1 MATTAASTHG
11 TSLDIRVEDFL
22 DDKLQSTGDL
32 ETLDTLIANVELQR
46 NQLQL
51 QLDTAVKE
59 LEETRR
65 TADDRQGSLN
75 ARIEEFQKLQES
87 IDIRAQIYAASD
99 APDQAIERLKSPMN
113 KIKAVERAHSYLML
127 LQDAGNFRSE
137 ARSFLPQDPKAALE
151 PYIKLKDHVRKL
163 QSLPGQEGL
172 HLVAYAE
179 SLSSSL
185 WDEIKSTM
193 SGELEKVLKE
203 RKWPRVDT
211 QLQMD
216 EEWINCIEKLIDLQ
230 KPETAHTD
238 KLITLLPFEIMAS
251 IFVSEFRFHFFSDK
265 PTSGPQAFGTHCL
278 PWFIALV
285 ERWEDF
291 FRDNLGYLLAEKFQN
306 TAVATNLAYIDPVS
320 ALITSLLPVLKE
332 KTSLV
337 ALEAVKNP
345 SFLSSFMS
353 QLMSFDENIRYKFS
367 YDGGDA
373 EKGWSGLTAHILN
386 NHFDTWFKAE
396 KDFALERYHTIIE
409 SQDARSIDYDY
420 ALQGKMKPTYA
431 AVRVTDLLR
440 SITSQYEKVRTFKHK
455 IRFLIGIQLEILD
468 GYHDRLRDALQAY
481 QSMSSAF
488 GRTLAANKE
497 DLAVLEG
504 TGAFEVLCKVIGS
517 ADHVVNTLKDW
528 SNEEFFVSLWDE
540 LQTRALHRAS
550 QGNDITS
557 TMSYDDVKDRTSA
570 AVGQK
575 HEDGALF
582 DETAT
587 AYSMRRK
594 AAQDLLVGALVE
606 SHNKAFRAY
615 TTRVQWTTVGETAIV
630 GKFVVQ
636 VVLGIPSNVATDEL
650 AITPE
655 FDEPLRILQ
664 RNFDFLVKALS
675 TAAFRRVWREALTK
689 LQDHLW
695 QMVLTRQSFT
705 TYGATQFRRDG
716 AALVAVVERYIHNGS
731 SVLDALTEGM
741 QLLSLPVEAGEADGL
756 TLKEASDRVFTDNEE
771 ARKVLEE
778 LHLEELSPQSA
789 RNILQRR
796 VENNEN
802 VGW

>member
-1 MATTAASTHG
+1 MATTAANSQG
-11 TSLDIRVEDFL
+11 MSLDIRVEDFL
-22 DDKLQSTGDL
+22 DDKLQSTTDL
-32 ETLDTLIANVELQR
+32 ENLDTLLANVELQR
-46 NQLQL
+46 NQLQS

-65 TADDRQGSLN
+65 TADDRQGSLA

-113 KIKAVERAHSYLML
+113 KIKSVERAQSYLML
-127 LQDAGNFRSE
+127 LQDAEKFRSE
-137 ARSFLPQDPKAALE
+137 SRSFLPRDPKAALE
-151 PYIKLKDHVRKL
+151 PYIKLKQHVLKL
-163 QSLPGQEGL
+163 QGLPGQDGL
-172 HLVAYAE
+172 HLVDYTE
-179 SLSSSL
+179 RLVSSL

-193 SGELEKVLKE
+193 SGELETVLKE
-203 RKWPRVDT
+203 RKWPKVDA

-230 KPETAHTD
+230 KSEIAYTD
-238 KLITLLPFEIMAS
+238 KLVTLLPFEIMAS
-251 IFVSEFRFHFFSDK
+251 IFVSEFRFHFLSDK

-278 PWFIALV
+278 PWFVALV

-291 FRDNLGYLLAEKFQN
+291 FRDNLGYLLAEKFQD

-337 ALEAVKNP
+337 ALDAVKNP

-353 QLMSFDENIRYKFS
+353 QLMAFDDNIRYKFS

-373 EKGWSGLTAHILN
+373 ENGWSGLTAHILDD
-386 NHFDTWFKAE
+386 HFDTWFKAE

-409 SQDARSIDYDY
+409 SQDARNIDYDY

-440 SITSQYEKVRTFKHK
+440 SITSQYERVRTFKHK

-481 QSMSSAF
+481 QSMSTTF

-517 ADHVVNTLKDW
+517 ADHIVNTLKDW

-550 QGNDITS
+550 QGNNITS

-575 HEDGALF
+575 REDGALF
-582 DETAT
+582 DETAA

-594 AAQDLLVGALVE
+594 AAQQLLVGALVE

-630 GKFVVQ
+630 GKSAPVIGFTT
-636 VVLGIPSNVATDEL
+636 LSDITTDEL

-655 FDEPLRILQ
+655 LDEPLRILQ

-675 TAAFRRVWREALTK
+675 TAAFRRVWREALIK

-695 QMVLTRQSFT
+695 QTVLMRQSFT

-716 AALVAVVERYIHNGS
+716 VALVAVVERYIPNGS
-731 SVLDALTEGM
+731 SVLDSLTEGM
-741 QLLSLPVEAGEADGL
+741 QLLSLPVETGEAGGL

>member
-1 MATTAASTHG
+1 MATTATNNQG

-22 DDKLQSTGDL
+22 DDKLQSTGDF
-32 ETLDTLIANVELQR
+32 ENLDTLLANVELQR
-46 NQLQL
+46 NQLQS

-75 ARIEEFQKLQES
+75 ARIEEFQKLQDS

-113 KIKAVERAHSYLML
+113 KIKAVERAQSYLML
-127 LQDAGNFRSE
+127 LQDAEDFRSE

-151 PYIKLKDHVRKL
+151 PYIKLKEHVRKL

-179 SLSSSL
+179 SLNSSL

-193 SGELEKVLKE
+193 SRELEKILQD

-216 EEWINCIEKLIDLQ
+216 EEWINCIEKLVDLQ
-230 KPETAHTD
+230 KPEIAHTD
-238 KLITLLPFEIMAS
+238 KLVTLLPFEIMAS
-251 IFVSEFRFHFFSDK
+251 IFVSEFRFHFLSDK

-291 FRDNLGYLLAEKFQN
+291 FRDNLGYLLAEKFQD

-320 ALITSLLPVLKE
+320 TLITSLLPVLKE

-337 ALEAVKNP
+337 ALEAIKNP

-353 QLMSFDENIRYKFS
+353 QLMTFDESMRYKFS

-373 EKGWSGLTAHILN
+373 EKGWSGLTAHILDD
-386 NHFDTWFKAE
+386 HFDTWFKAE

-420 ALQGKMKPTYA
+420 ALQGKTKPTYA

-550 QGNDITS
+550 QGNDITG

-594 AAQDLLVGALVE
+594 DAQDLLVGALIE

-630 GKFVVQ
+630 
-636 VVLGIPSNVATDEL
+636 DEL

-655 FDEPLRILQ
+655 LDEPLRILQ

-695 QMVLTRQSFT
+695 QTVLMRQSFT
-705 TYGATQFRRDG
+705 TYGATQFHRDG
-716 AALVAVVERYIHNGS
+716 VALVAVVERYIPNGS
-731 SVLDALTEGM
+731 SVLDSLTEGM
-741 QLLSLPVEAGEADGL
+741 QLLSLPVEAGEAGGL

-778 LHLEELSPQSA
+778 LNLEGLLPQSA

>member
-1 MATTAASTHG
+1 MATAATYPQG

-22 DDKLQSTGDL
+22 DDKLQSFDDI
-32 ETLDTLIANVELQR
+32 EELDTLLENVELQR
-46 NQLQL
+46 NQLQS

-65 TADDRQGSLN
+65 TADDRQGSLT
-75 ARIEEFQKLQES
+75 ARIQEFQKLQES
-87 IDIRAQIYAASD
+87 IDLRAQIYAASD

-113 KIKAVERAHSYLML
+113 KIKAVERAQNYLIL
-127 LQDAGNFRSE
+127 LQDTEKLRAE
-137 ARSFLPQDPKAALE
+137 AKSFLPQDPKGALE
-151 PYIKLKDHVRKL
+151 PYIKLKQHVLKL
-163 QSLPGQEGL
+163 QDLPGQEGL

-179 SLSSSL
+179 NVAGSL
-185 WDEIKSTM
+185 WDDIKSTM
-193 SGELEKVLKE
+193 SGELEEVLKK
-203 RKWPRVDT
+203 RKWPRVETD
-211 QLQMD
+211 LQMD

-230 KPETAHTD
+230 KPEIAHTD
-238 KLITLLPFEIMAS
+238 KLVTLLPFEIMAS
-251 IFVSEFRFHFFSDK
+251 IFVSEFRFHFLSDK

-285 ERWEDF
+285 EKWEDF
-291 FRDNLGYLLAEKFQN
+291 FRDNLGYLLAEKFQD

-320 ALITSLLPVLKE
+320 ALITALLPVLKE
-332 KTSLV
+332 KTSQV
-337 ALEAVKNP
+337 ALEAIKSP

-353 QLMSFDENIRYKFS
+353 QLMAFDENLRYKFS
-367 YDGGDA
+367 YDGGNV
-373 EKGWSGLTAHILN
+373 ENGWSGLTAYVLDD
-386 NHFDTWFKAE
+386 HFDTWFKAE
-396 KDFALERYHTIIE
+396 KDFALERYNTIID
-409 SQDARSIDYDY
+409 SQDARNIDYDY

-440 SITSQYEKVRTFKHK
+440 SVTSQYERVRTFKHK

-468 GYHDRLRDALQAY
+468 AYHDRLRDSLQAY
-481 QSMSSAF
+481 QSMSTTF

-497 DLAVLEG
+497 DLAILEG
-504 TGAFEVLCKVIGS
+504 TGVFEVLCKVIGS
-517 ADHVVNTLKDW
+517 ADHIVNTLKDW

-540 LQTRALHRAS
+540 LQTRALHRTS
-550 QGNDITS
+550 QGNNITS

-570 AVGQK
+570 AVGEK

-594 AAQDLLVGALVE
+594 AAQELLVGALVE

-615 TTRVQWTTVGETAIV
+615 TTRVQWTTVGETAI
-630 GKFVVQ
+630 
-636 VVLGIPSNVATDEL
+636 LDEL

-655 FDEPLRILQ
+655 LDEPLRILQ
-664 RNFDFLVKALS
+664 RNFDFLIKALS
-675 TAAFRRVWREALTK
+675 TAVFRRVWREALSK

-695 QMVLTRQSFT
+695 STVLMRQSFT

-716 AALVAVVERYIHNGS
+716 VALVAVVERYIPNGS
-731 SVLDALTEGM
+731 SILDSLTEGM
-741 QLLSLPVEAGEADGL
+741 QLLSLPVEAGEAGGL

>member
-1 MATTAASTHG
+1 MATAAASAQG
-11 TSLDIRVEDFL
+11 TSLDARVEDFL
-22 DDKLQSTGDL
+22 DDKLQSTADL
-32 ETLDTLIANVELQR
+32 DSLDTLVANVELQR
-46 NQLQL
+46 NQLQS
-51 QLDTAVKE
+51 QLDTAVRE

-65 TADDRQGSLN
+65 TADDRQGSLA

-87 IDIRAQIYAASD
+87 IDVRAKIYAASD

-113 KIKAVERAHSYLML
+113 KIKAVERAQSYLLL
-127 LQDAGNFRSE
+127 LQDVEKFRSE

-151 PYIKLKDHVRKL
+151 PYIKLKQHVLKL
-163 QSLPGQEGL
+163 QDLPGQEGL

-179 SLSSSL
+179 KVTGSL
-185 WDEIKSTM
+185 WDEIRSTM
-193 SGELEKVLKE
+193 SAELETVLKD
-203 RKWPRVDT
+203 RKWPKVDA

-216 EEWINCIEKLIDLQ
+216 EEWINCIEKLVDLQ
-230 KPETAHTD
+230 KPEITHTRN
-238 KLITLLPFEIMAS
+238 LVSLLPFETMAS
-251 IFVSEFRFHFFSDK
+251 IFVSEFRFHFLSDK

-278 PWFIALV
+278 PWFIALI
-285 ERWEDF
+285 EKWEDF
-291 FRDNLGYLLAEKFQN
+291 FRDNLGYLLAEKFQD
-306 TAVATNLAYIDPVS
+306 TRVGSNLAYIDPVS
-320 ALITSLLPVLKE
+320 ALITAMLPVLKE

-337 ALEAVKNP
+337 ALEAVKSP

-353 QLMSFDENIRYKFS
+353 QLMAFDENVRYKFS
-367 YDGGDA
+367 YDGGDSDN
-373 EKGWSGLTAHILN
+373 GWQGLTAHILDD
-386 NHFDTWFKAE
+386 HFDTWFQAE
-396 KDFALERYHTIIE
+396 KEFALERYHTIIE
-409 SQDARSIDYDY
+409 SQDARNIDYDY

-440 SITSQYEKVRTFKHK
+440 SVTSQYRRVRTFKHK

-468 GYHDRLRDALQAY
+468 EYHDRLRDSLQAY
-481 QSMSSAF
+481 QSMSTAF
-488 GRTLAANKE
+488 GRTLGVNKE
-497 DLAVLEG
+497 DLAALEG

-540 LQTRALHRAS
+540 LQTRASHRAS
-550 QGNDITS
+550 QGNNITS

-570 AVGQK
+570 AVGEE
-575 HEDGALF
+575 HGDGALF
-582 DETAT
+582 DETAV
-587 AYSMRRK
+587 AYGMRRK
-594 AAQDLLVGALVE
+594 AAQELLVSALVE

-615 TTRVQWTTVGETAIV
+615 TTRVQWTTVGETAI
-630 GKFVVQ
+630 
-636 VVLGIPSNVATDEL
+636 LDEL

-655 FDEPLRILQ
+655 LDEPLRVLQ
-664 RNFDFLVKALS
+664 RNFDFLIKALS
-675 TAAFRRVWREALTK
+675 TAVFRRVWREALGK

-695 QMVLTRQSFT
+695 QSILVRQSFT

-716 AALVAVVERYIHNGS
+716 AALTAVIERYIPGGS
-731 SVLDALTEGM
+731 SVLDSLTEGM
-741 QLLSLPVEAGEADGL
+741 LLLSLPVEAGGSGGL

-778 LHLEELSPQSA
+778 LHLEELTPQSA

>member
-1 MATTAASTHG
+1 MATTAAHNQG

-22 DDKLQSTGDL
+22 DDKLQSTTDL
-32 ETLDTLIANVELQR
+32 ENLDTLLANVELQR
-46 NQLQL
+46 NQLQS

-65 TADDRQGSLN
+65 TADDRQGSLA

-113 KIKAVERAHSYLML
+113 KIKAVERAQSYLML
-127 LQDAGNFRSE
+127 LQDAEKFRSE
-137 ARSFLPQDPKAALE
+137 SRSFLPRDPKAALE
-151 PYIKLKDHVRKL
+151 PYIKLKQHVLKL

-172 HLVAYAE
+172 HLVDYTERLAG
-179 SLSSSL
+179 SL
-185 WDEIKSTM
+185 WDEIKATM
-193 SGELEKVLKE
+193 SGELETVLKE
-203 RKWPRVDT
+203 RKWPKVDA

-230 KPETAHTD
+230 KPEIAHTD
-238 KLITLLPFEIMAS
+238 KLVTLLPFEIMAS
-251 IFVSEFRFHFFSDK
+251 IFVSEFRFHFLSDK

-291 FRDNLGYLLAEKFQN
+291 FRDNLGYLLAEKFQD

-353 QLMSFDENIRYKFS
+353 QLMAFDDNIRYKFS

-373 EKGWSGLTAHILN
+373 ENGWSGLTTHILDD
-386 NHFDTWFKAE
+386 HFDTWFKAE

-409 SQDARSIDYDY
+409 SQDARNIDYDY

-440 SITSQYEKVRTFKHK
+440 SVTSQYERVRTFKHK

-481 QSMSSAF
+481 QSMSTTF

-528 SNEEFFVSLWDE
+528 SNEEVC
-540 LQTRALHRAS
+540 
-550 QGNDITS
+550 
-557 TMSYDDVKDRTSA
+557 
-570 AVGQK
+570 
-575 HEDGALF
+575 
-582 DETAT
+582 
-587 AYSMRRK
+587 
-594 AAQDLLVGALVE
+594 
-606 SHNKAFRAY
+606 
-615 TTRVQWTTVGETAIV
+615 
-630 GKFVVQ
+630 
-636 VVLGIPSNVATDEL
+636 
-650 AITPE
+650 
-655 FDEPLRILQ
+655 
-664 RNFDFLVKALS
+664 
-675 TAAFRRVWREALTK
+675 
-689 LQDHLW
+689 
-695 QMVLTRQSFT
+695 
-705 TYGATQFRRDG
+705 
-716 AALVAVVERYIHNGS
+716 
-731 SVLDALTEGM
+731 
-741 QLLSLPVEAGEADGL
+741 
-756 TLKEASDRVFTDNEE
+756 
-771 ARKVLEE
+771 
-778 LHLEELSPQSA
+778 
-789 RNILQRR
+789 
-796 VENNEN
+796 
-802 VGW
+802 

>member
-1 MATTAASTHG
+1 MAAATANAQG

-22 DDKLQSTGDL
+22 DDKLQSTADL
-32 ETLDTLIANVELQR
+32 ENLDTLLANVELQR
-46 NQLQL
+46 NQLQS
-51 QLDTAVKE
+51 QLDTAVKV

-65 TADDRQGSLN
+65 TADGRQGSLA

-87 IDIRAQIYAASD
+87 IDLRAQIYAASD

-113 KIKAVERAHSYLML
+113 KIKAVERAQSYLAL
-127 LQDAGNFRSE
+127 LQDSERFRSE
-137 ARSFLPQDPKAALE
+137 AKSFLPQDPKAALV
-151 PYIKLKDHVRKL
+151 PYIKLKQHVLKL
-163 QSLPGQEGL
+163 QGLPGQEGL

-179 SLSSSL
+179 RATGSL

-193 SGELEKVLKE
+193 SAELEGVLKQ
-203 RKWPRVDT
+203 RKWPRVET

-216 EEWINCIEKLIDLQ
+216 EEWINSIEKLLDLQ
-230 KPETAHTD
+230 KPEIAHSD
-238 KLITLLPFEIMAS
+238 KLVTLLPFEIMAS
-251 IFVSEFRFHFFSDK
+251 IFVSEFRFHFLSDK
-265 PTSGPQAFGTHCL
+265 PTSNPQAFGTHCL

-285 ERWEDF
+285 EKWEDF
-291 FRDNLGYLLAEKFQN
+291 FRDNLGYLLAEKFQD
-306 TAVATNLAYIDPVS
+306 TSAATNLAYIDPVS

-337 ALEAVKNP
+337 ALEAAKSP

-353 QLMSFDENIRYKFS
+353 QLMAFDENVRYKFN

-373 EKGWSGLTAHILN
+373 DKGWPGLTAHILDD
-386 NHFDTWFKAE
+386 HFDTWFKAE
-396 KDFALERYHTIIE
+396 KDFALERYHTIMD
-409 SQDARSIDYDY
+409 SQDARNIDYDY

-440 SITSQYEKVRTFKHK
+440 SVTSQYERVRTFKHK

-468 GYHDRLRDALQAY
+468 GYHDRLRDSLQAY
-481 QSMSSAF
+481 QSMSTTL
-488 GRTLAANKE
+488 GRTLGVSKE
-497 DLAVLEG
+497 ELAMLEG

-582 DETAT
+582 DETAA
-587 AYSMRRK
+587 AYSLRRK
-594 AAQDLLVGALVE
+594 AAQELLVGALVE
-606 SHNKAFRAY
+606 SHHKAFRAY
-615 TTRVQWTTVGETAIV
+615 TTRVQWTTVGETAI
-630 GKFVVQ
+630 
-636 VVLGIPSNVATDEL
+636 LDEL

-655 FDEPLRILQ
+655 LDEPLRILQ
-664 RNFDFLVKALS
+664 RNFDFLIKAVS
-675 TAAFRRVWREALTK
+675 TAVFRRVWREALVK
-689 LQDHLW
+689 LQESLW
-695 QMVLTRQSFT
+695 QSILMRQTFT

-716 AALVAVVERYIHNGS
+716 AALVAVIERYIPGGS
-731 SVLDALTEGM
+731 SVLDTLTEGM
-741 QLLSLPVEAGEADGL
+741 QLLSLPVEAGEAGGL
-756 TLKEASDRVFTDNEE
+756 TLKEASDRVFTDAEE
-771 ARKVLEE
+771 GRKVLEE
-778 LHLEELSPQSA
+778 LHLQELSPQNA
-789 RNILQRR
+789 RNILSRR

>member
-1 MATTAASTHG
+1 MAAVAANNQG

-22 DDKLQSTGDL
+22 DDKLQSTSDL
-32 ETLDTLIANVELQR
+32 ENLDTLIANVELQR
-46 NQLQL
+46 NQLQS

-65 TADDRQGSLN
+65 TADDRQGSLA

-87 IDIRAQIYAASD
+87 IDLRAQIYAASD

-113 KIKAVERAHSYLML
+113 KIKAVERAQSYLVL
-127 LQDAGNFRSE
+127 LQDAEGFRAD
-137 ARSFLPQDPKAALE
+137 ARSFLPQNPKASLE
-151 PYIKLKDHVRKL
+151 PYIKLKQHVQKL
-163 QSLPGQEGL
+163 QGLPGQEGL

-179 SLSSSL
+179 SVATSL

-193 SGELEKVLKE
+193 SGELEAVLKQ
-203 RKWPRVDT
+203 RKWPKIDT

-230 KPETAHTD
+230 KPEIAHTN
-238 KLITLLPFEIMAS
+238 KLVTLLPFEIMAS
-251 IFVSEFRFHFFSDK
+251 IFVSEFRFHFLSDK
-265 PTSGPQAFGTHCL
+265 PTSGAQAFGTHCL

-285 ERWEDF
+285 EKWEDF
-291 FRDNLGYLLAEKFQN
+291 LRDNLGYLLAEKFQD

-320 ALITSLLPVLKE
+320 AFITSLLPILKE

-337 ALEAVKNP
+337 ALEAIKSP

-353 QLMSFDENIRYKFS
+353 QLMAFDENVRYKFN
-367 YDGGDA
+367 YDGGDV
-373 EKGWSGLTAHILN
+373 ENGWSGLTAHILDD
-386 NHFDTWFKAE
+386 HFDTWFKAE
-396 KDFALERYHTIIE
+396 KDFALERYNTIME
-409 SQDARSIDYDY
+409 SQDARNIDYDY

-440 SITSQYEKVRTFKHK
+440 SVTSQYERVRTFKHK

-468 GYHDRLRDALQAY
+468 AYHDRLRDSLQAY
-481 QSMSSAF
+481 QSMSTTF

-517 ADHVVNTLKDW
+517 ADHIVNTLKDW

-540 LQTRALHRAS
+540 LQTRALHRSS
-550 QGNDITS
+550 QGNNITS
-557 TMSYDDVKDRTSA
+557 TMSYDDVKDRTST
-570 AVGQK
+570 AVGEK

-582 DETAT
+582 DETAS
-587 AYSMRRK
+587 AYNMRRK
-594 AAQDLLVGALVE
+594 AAQELLVGALVE

-615 TTRVQWTTVGETAIV
+615 TTRVQWTTVGETAIL
-630 GKFVVQ
+630 GK
-636 VVLGIPSNVATDEL
+636 SASDEL

-655 FDEPLRILQ
+655 LDEPLRILQ
-664 RNFDFLVKALS
+664 RNFDFLIKALS
-675 TAAFRRVWREALTK
+675 TAVFRRVYREALVK

-695 QMVLTRQSFT
+695 QSVLMRQSFT

-716 AALVAVVERYIHNGS
+716 AALVSVIERYIPNGS
-731 SVLDALTEGM
+731 SVVDSLTEGM
-741 QLLSLPVEAGEADGL
+741 QLLSLPVEAGEASGL
-756 TLKEASDRVFTDNEE
+756 TLKETSDRVFTDNEE

-778 LHLEELSPQSA
+778 LHLESLSPQAA